1 MSDLDR
7 NYYDSLNLTIA
18 RHPSETLERMVS
30 RLMAYCIHARE
41 GLVFTKGLSSV
52 EEPDIWLHTLDDQLV
67 LWIEVGEPTAERI
80 KKASRLA
87 CEVIV
92 YSFNSKSNI
101 WWEQAREKLTKIEAV
116 VFQFQW
122 DQIQKLATLIQ
133 RTCTLSMTITESSAF
148 VAAETGEVEIT
159 WRQLNQL

>member
-30 RLMAYCIHARE
+30 RLLAYCIHARE

-67 LWIEVGEPTAERI
+67 LWIEVGEPTVERI

-87 CEVIV
+87 RKVIV
-92 YSFNSKSNI
+92 YSFNSKSNL
-101 WWEQAREKLTKIEAV
+101 QY
-116 VFQFQW
+116 
-122 DQIQKLATLIQ
+122 
-133 RTCTLSMTITESSAF
+133 
-148 VAAETGEVEIT
+148 
-159 WRQLNQL
+159 